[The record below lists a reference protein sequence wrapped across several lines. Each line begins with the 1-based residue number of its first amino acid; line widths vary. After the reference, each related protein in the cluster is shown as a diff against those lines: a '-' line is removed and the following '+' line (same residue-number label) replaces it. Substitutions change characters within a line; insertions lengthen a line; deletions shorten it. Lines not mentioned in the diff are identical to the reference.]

1 MAYSV
6 GKAVRE
12 IKKKTECFYFLS
24 GDDYFLQNFFIS
36 NLNKINNFE
45 YKIRYLNFE
54 EDLDV
59 KFFLE
64 ETSSVS
70 LFNNK
75 DILVLRNLTKLSN
88 DKKEEILDYLNNPK
102 DSLIAIFISEDF
114 YSKNKFFHSISIK
127 SKTIDTRTPFPNKI
141 REWVEY
147 HLKTQNIVIDYSYLD
162 DIIYANNDEII
173 TIINEIEKLYLEN
186 DCKEI
191 RFNNNNNNNN
201 NNNKN
206 IRPWFLQD
214 SLGDKDIKKSIRN
227 SELLKLSG
235 YSIIPIII
243 NLYTFY
249 NHILLSYDNN
259 SSSSY
264 QYGLNKIIVSK
275 LNKYSSNYSKI
286 ELMNILIDLK
296 NIDLLVKTT
305 SLYHD
310 NLIYTF
316 MIKICDGY
324 YE

>member
-12 IKKKTECFYFLS
+12 IKKKTDYFYFLS

-45 YKIRYLNFE
+45 YKVRYLNFE

-59 KFFLE
+59 IFFLE
-64 ETSSVS
+64 EISSVS

-88 DKKEEILDYLNNPK
+88 DKKEEILDYLNSPK

-114 YSKNKFFHSISIK
+114 YSKNKFFHSLSIK
-127 SKTIDTRTPFPNKI
+127 AKTIDTRTPFPNKI
-141 REWVEY
+141 REWVKY
-147 HLKTQNIVIDYSYLD
+147 YLKTQNIVIDYSYLD

-173 TIINEIEKLYLEN
+173 TIINEVEKLYLEN

-191 RFNNNNNNNN
+191 RFNNNNNNSNS
-201 NNNKN
+201 NKN

-227 SELLKLSG
+227 IELLQLSG

-259 SSSSY
+259 DSSSY

-305 SLYHD
+305 SLYHA